1 MRILVLSDS
10 HRDKISLMM
19 AVKLHREADVVVFL
33 GDGEEDFQC
42 EKMSSL
48 LSLKEVHSVRGN
60 CDVYSSLPSEETFA
74 CGGKTVFILH
84 GHTRGVKH
92 GTEELLRAAK
102 EKCADIVLYSHT
114 HIPKSEYIDNMY
126 VMCPGSIRDGS
137 YGIVDITDN
146 GILCYTADLSREL

>member
-84 GHTRGVKH
+84 GHTR
-92 GTEELLRAAK
+92 
-102 EKCADIVLYSHT
+102 CADIVLYGHT

>member
-1 MRILVLSDS
+1 M
-10 HRDKISLMM
+10 K
-19 AVKLHREADVVVFL
+19 
-33 GDGEEDFQC
+33 
-42 EKMSSL
+42 KMSSL

-102 EKCADIVLYSHT
+102 EKCADIVLYGHT
-114 HIPKSEYIDNMY
+114 NIPKSEYIDNMY

>member
-19 AVKLHREADVVVFL
+19 AVKLHREADVIVFL

-74 CGGKTVFILH
+74 CGGKIVFILH
-84 GHTRGVKH
+84 GHTRGGKARYRGAFVRRKRKMRRH
-92 GTEELLRAAK
+92 SFIR
-102 EKCADIVLYSHT
+102 SHPYPE
-114 HIPKSEYIDNMY
+114 IGVY
-126 VMCPGSIRDGS
+126 
-137 YGIVDITDN
+137 
-146 GILCYTADLSREL
+146 

>member
-42 EKMSSL
+42 EKTSSL

-60 CDVYSSLPSEETFA
+60 CDVIRA
-74 CGGKTVFILH
+74 CRAKRRLLARKNRVYPFTV
-84 GHTRGVKH
+84 TQDGVKH
-92 GTEELLRAAK
+92 GTEERFVRRK
-102 EKCADIVLYSHT
+102 RKMRRHSFIRSHPYPEIGVCFT
-114 HIPKSEYIDNMY
+114 GTQC
-126 VMCPGSIRDGS
+126 MCSMI
-137 YGIVDITDN
+137 
-146 GILCYTADLSREL
+146 A

>member
-42 EKMSSL
+42 EKMSFL
-48 LSLKEVHSVRGN
+48 LSLKEVHSVR
-60 CDVYSSLPSEETFA
+60 EETFA

-92 GTEELLRAAK
+92 GTEELLCAAK
-102 EKCADIVLYSHT
+102 EKCADIVLYGHT

>member
-48 LSLKEVHSVRGN
+48 LSLKEVHSVRDN

-74 CGGKTVFILH
+74 CGGKNRVYPSRSHKRGKARHRGAFVRRKRKMRRHSFIRSH
-84 GHTRGVKH
+84 PYPEIGV
-92 GTEELLRAAK
+92 
-102 EKCADIVLYSHT
+102 Y
-114 HIPKSEYIDNMY
+114 
-126 VMCPGSIRDGS
+126 
-137 YGIVDITDN
+137 
-146 GILCYTADLSREL
+146 

>member
-60 CDVYSSLPSEETFA
+60 CDVYSSLPLLAAEKPCLSF
-74 CGGKTVFILH
+74 TVTQE
-84 GHTRGVKH
+84 G
-92 GTEELLRAAK
+92 
-102 EKCADIVLYSHT
+102 
-114 HIPKSEYIDNMY
+114 
-126 VMCPGSIRDGS
+126 
-137 YGIVDITDN
+137 
-146 GILCYTADLSREL
+146 

>member
-74 CGGKTVFILH
+74 CGGKPCLSF
-84 GHTRGVKH
+84 
-92 GTEELLRAAK
+92 
-102 EKCADIVLYSHT
+102 
-114 HIPKSEYIDNMY
+114 
-126 VMCPGSIRDGS
+126 
-137 YGIVDITDN
+137 
-146 GILCYTADLSREL
+146 TATQEG

>member
-74 CGGKTVFILH
+74 CGGCHNELSDSRLH
-84 GHTRGVKH
+84 GSH
-92 GTEELLRAAK
+92 GRALQPASSS
-102 EKCADIVLYSHT
+102 CLYT
-114 HIPKSEYIDNMY
+114 
-126 VMCPGSIRDGS
+126 
-137 YGIVDITDN
+137 
-146 GILCYTADLSREL
+146 

>member
-48 LSLKEVHSVRGN
+48 LSLKEVHSVRGT
-60 CDVYSSLPSEETFA
+60 VMFIRA
-74 CGGKTVFILH
+74 CRAKRRLLAAEKPCLSFTVTQE
-84 GHTRGVKH
+84 G
-92 GTEELLRAAK
+92 
-102 EKCADIVLYSHT
+102 
-114 HIPKSEYIDNMY
+114 
-126 VMCPGSIRDGS
+126 
-137 YGIVDITDN
+137 
-146 GILCYTADLSREL
+146 

>member
-84 GHTRGVKH
+84 GP
-92 GTEELLRAAK
+92 EELLCAAK
-102 EKCADIVLYSHT
+102 EKCADIVLYGHT

>member
-1 MRILVLSDS
+1 MKKCRLCYRLKRCI
-10 HRDKISLMM
+10 R
-19 AVKLHREADVVVFL
+19 L
-33 GDGEEDFQC
+33 G
-42 EKMSSL
+42 
-48 LSLKEVHSVRGN
+48 GN

-102 EKCADIVLYSHT
+102 EKCADIVLYGHT

>member
-19 AVKLHREADVVVFL
+19 AVKLHREADVIVFL

-60 CDVYSSLPSEETFA
+60 CDVYSSLPSEGRLLAAEKSCLSF
-74 CGGKTVFILH
+74 TVTQE
-84 GHTRGVKH
+84 G
-92 GTEELLRAAK
+92 
-102 EKCADIVLYSHT
+102 
-114 HIPKSEYIDNMY
+114 
-126 VMCPGSIRDGS
+126 
-137 YGIVDITDN
+137 
-146 GILCYTADLSREL
+146 

>member
-48 LSLKEVHSVRGN
+48 LSLKEVHAVRGN
-60 CDVYSSLPSEETFA
+60 IRA
-74 CGGKTVFILH
+74 CRAKRRLLAAEKPCLSFTVTQE
-84 GHTRGVKH
+84 G
-92 GTEELLRAAK
+92 
-102 EKCADIVLYSHT
+102 
-114 HIPKSEYIDNMY
+114 
-126 VMCPGSIRDGS
+126 
-137 YGIVDITDN
+137 
-146 GILCYTADLSREL
+146 